1 MHQRGSIVVLPLTLL
16 SVHFSLMLRLAFFAL
31 FALPLFASAQSKV
44 LTDEGRRFAAM
55 TSRDTAAL
63 RGMLH
68 DDLIYIHSNNL
79 TENKAQH
86 IAAIGSGR
94 LVYKE
99 MTSESVNLRRYG
111 KTALT
116 NGTVQVKGILNGT
129 PFEVRLA
136 YTAVYRKKRGHWR
149 LLNWQSTRIP

>member
-1 MHQRGSIVVLPLTLL
+1 MPRFVFFTLSFL
-16 SVHFSLMLRLAFFAL
+16 LLHL
-31 FALPLFASAQSKV
+31 FALAQPRINFV
-44 LTDEGRRFAAM
+44 LKKESDRFAAM
-55 TSRDTAAL
+55 TRVDTAAL
-63 RGMLH
+63 RGLLH
-68 DDLIYIHSNNL
+68 DDLIYIHSNTL

-129 PFEVRLA
+129 PFEVRLM

>member
-1 MHQRGSIVVLPLTLL
+1 MPRFVFFTLSFL
-16 SVHFSLMLRLAFFAL
+16 FLHL
-31 FALPLFASAQSKV
+31 FALAQPRVSFV
-44 LTDEGRRFAAM
+44 LKKEGDRFAAM
-55 TSRDTAAL
+55 TRSDTAAL
-63 RGMLH
+63 RGLLH
-68 DDLIYIHSNNL
+68 DDLIYIHSNTL

-86 IAAIGSGR
+86 IAAIASGR
-94 LVYKE
+94 LVYQK

-129 PFEVRLA
+129 PFEVRLM